1 MFWFVIRI
9 AVLLLLSPGC
19 GLLLTLV
26 LAAAM
31 DGTRGPGEAR
41 PEETDGCTGRISLPV
56 WFVATVVAFFLLYA
70 LPPRLLWAIFALAC
84 LSFLGLSCW
93 AYTLIHRR
101 RPTDPLFLC

>member
-19 GLLLTLV
+19 GLLLALV
-26 LAAAM
+26 FAVAT
-31 DGTRGPGEAR
+31 DGTRRPGEAR
-41 PEETDGCTGRISLPV
+41 PEETDKHAGRISLPV
-56 WFVATVVAFFLLYA
+56 WLVATVVAFFLLYA
-70 LPPRLLWAIFALAC
+70 LPPRLLWAMFALAC

-93 AYTLIHRR
+93 AYTLIHRK